1 MDDNKIKEQ
10 IGENLTNLL
19 NRNGKSQRWLSEEI
33 EATETTVSRYI
44 KGERVPSSST
54 LLKMAKAL
62 NSSCDYILGNESK
75 EKKEATMQ
83 LEVAKDIIKKHSRNW
98 SIEQKK
104 ELIKM
109 LLDIWQRC
117 VWQKIKFNIWIFK
130 KATYLISC
138 FFIF

>member
-109 LLDIWQRC
+109 LLDI
-117 VWQKIKFNIWIFK
+117 
-130 KATYLISC
+130 
-138 FFIF
+138 

>member
-117 VWQKIKFNIWIFK
+117 VWQKIKFNIWILK